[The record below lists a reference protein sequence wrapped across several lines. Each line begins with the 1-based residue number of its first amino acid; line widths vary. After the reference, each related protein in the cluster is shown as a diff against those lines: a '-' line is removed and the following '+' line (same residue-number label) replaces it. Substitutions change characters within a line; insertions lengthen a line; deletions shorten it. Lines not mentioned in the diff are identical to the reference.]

1 MASHQW
7 SEYFEGMNSISA
19 VLNSRSRSRSF
30 ESLVSPVASVASS
43 QVTLCTTSGSSWV
56 DVNGNQMMTI
66 FLNYDGNER
75 SFDVKCDDTVS
86 FSVESFYEYHDGY
99 GFDIDVWELFHESGE
114 PIDHNLTWDDNGVK
128 AGEVICME
136 TVFDRESS
144 DDERP
149 NPIVVNLHFPFTGE
163 RMNVEF
169 DTKDTIGDVIHFCL
183 QLNFF
188 QGLTSTDNN
197 PFRIF
202 KGGTEL
208 NDENLKL
215 NEVFGIDVPDDRM
228 FFELKVTIRARSG
241 ARGGVIKKHV
251 KQEQKMKELVEKST
265 SLITRQYGTAEASGE
280 TPNALRPV
288 LQPLVDTMNQI
299 RIKMNNDEDVLA
311 QGLNFL
317 TDEQLD
323 LVRTIFDQSKSI
335 KTEVKLFQTAH
346 AMMKELEVLDV
357 YVEHIK
363 KLKHEAVVCFIEAY
377 AQKYSHTSANGS
389 LEYANERFKA
399 VINEAISYRR
409 GIRRAVATDGAEVED
424 GSNQDASNR
433 CVMM

>member
-1 MASHQW
+1 M
-7 SEYFEGMNSISA
+7 
-19 VLNSRSRSRSF
+19 V
-30 ESLVSPVASVASS
+30 
-43 QVTLCTTSGSSWV
+43 
-56 DVNGNQMMTI
+56 
-66 FLNYDGNER
+66 
-75 SFDVKCDDTVS
+75 
-86 FSVESFYEYHDGY
+86 
-99 GFDIDVWELFHESGE
+99 
-114 PIDHNLTWDDNGVK
+114 
-128 AGEVICME
+128 
-136 TVFDRESS
+136 
-144 DDERP
+144 
-149 NPIVVNLHFPFTGE
+149 
-163 RMNVEF
+163 
-169 DTKDTIGDVIHFCL
+169 
-183 QLNFF
+183 
-188 QGLTSTDNN
+188 
-197 PFRIF
+197 
-202 KGGTEL
+202 
-208 NDENLKL
+208 
-215 NEVFGIDVPDDRM
+215 
-228 FFELKVTIRARSG
+228 
-241 ARGGVIKKHV
+241 RGGVIKKHV

-265 SLITRQYGTAEASGE
+265 SLITRQYGTSEASGE

-323 LVRTIFDQSKSI
+323 VVRTIFDQSKSI

-409 GIRRAVATDGAEVED
+409 GIRRAVANDGVEVED